1 LSFLSDNV
9 LEIIHNEVSKISN
22 DPGLWTSAT
31 KRFQEFEKTEYAK
44 NTSRLN
50 AMLEFSKILSD
61 FYGKNLILN
70 NVAIRKIVLSDVKK
84 KGESVLVNNVEM
96 KIIDCFINDLFRVE
110 YILENHAGGRIRYE
124 FVD

>member
-1 LSFLSDNV
+1 MSFLSDNV

-84 KGESVLVNNVEM
+84 KGE
-96 KIIDCFINDLFRVE
+96 
-110 YILENHAGGRIRYE
+110 
-124 FVD
+124 